1 MKVPKKNY
9 GRMAQKALKAKPTK
23 KALSNAA
30 NKVEVAGIKAIVKSV
45 INKTEELKYSAL
57 ISLADNVQ
65 VAGSG
70 LLYDGAVNLR
80 GWCSG
85 PTIAAGIIPTVAQG
99 DGQADRTGNMIR
111 PKDLTLKYSCYALP
125 TDEGTSTNLLTNPY
139 KGIPFFVRVLVF
151 RHKYSIDDYSQ
162 TNILET
168 GNGTASFGS
177 GIDNFFRPYNKEEYT
192 VVYSKNIKM
201 AALKNYNITTGVT
214 TTENVPN
221 GAVTFYQASAKIPLP
236 TVLKYNDI
244 GNVPTNQ
251 NFYLAVCLCNED
263 GSVVTAGT
271 HKRLQFNAETNL
283 TYYDS

>member
-45 INKTEELKYSAL
+45 INKTEELKYSSLLA
-57 ISLADNVQ
+57 LADNVQ

-70 LLYDGAVNLR
+70 LVYDGALNLR
-80 GWCSG
+80 GWSSG
-85 PTIAAGIIPTVAQG
+85 PGIPAGIVPTINQG
-99 DGQADRTGNMIR
+99 DGQADRTGNIVR
-111 PKDLTLKYSCYALP
+111 PKDLILKYSCYALP
-125 TDEGTSTNLLTNPY
+125 TDEGTGGTLTNPY
-139 KGIPFFVRVLVF
+139 KGIPFYVRVLVY
-151 RHKYSIDDYSQ
+151 RHKYSIDDWGQ

-168 GNGTASFGS
+168 GNGSVGFGS
-177 GIDNFFRPYNKEEYT
+177 GIDNFFRPYNKDEYT

-201 AALKNYNITTGVT
+201 AALRNSNITTGVI

-251 NFYLAVCLCNED
+251 NYFLAVCYCNED
-263 GSVVTAGT
+263 GSIVTAGT
-271 HKRLQFNAETNL
+271 HKRLQFNAETNM